1 MKLELAKIL
10 IMISKSKLISTC
22 KMKGIPPNKQWKLY
36 RVMEIVTG
44 STVKN
49 PLLLSFRS
57 ERVFEDWNAPRQIVS
72 Q

>member
-1 MKLELAKIL
+1 
-10 IMISKSKLISTC
+10 
-22 KMKGIPPNKQWKLY
+22 MKGIPPNEQWKLY